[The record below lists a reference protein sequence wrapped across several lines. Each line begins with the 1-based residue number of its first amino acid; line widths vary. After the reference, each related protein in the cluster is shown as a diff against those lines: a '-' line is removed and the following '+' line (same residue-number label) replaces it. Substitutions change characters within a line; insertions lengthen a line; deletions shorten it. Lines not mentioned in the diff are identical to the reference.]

1 MSAVA
6 GERIDFRNGWSID
19 IHEIKN
25 GEVYFQQWPPGV
37 ENQSFLSGLGR
48 MPIPDF
54 EKRIAEERQKECS
67 A

>member
-25 GEVYFQQWPPGV
+25 GEVYFQ
-37 ENQSFLSGLGR
+37 
-48 MPIPDF
+48 
-54 EKRIAEERQKECS
+54 
-67 A
+67 